1 MADLKAI
8 TITGADAVLKEAVVA
23 ELRESLRGEL
33 LCPSNEGYNEARS
46 LWNAM
51 FDKRPA
57 LIVRCTGVSDIISSV
72 NFARTNSLPVA
83 VRGGGHNVAGSG
95 ACEGGLML
103 DMSRMKSVR
112 VDTVNRTAR
121 AEPGLTWGEFDRETQ
136 AFGLATT
143 GGICSET
150 GIAGVTL
157 GGGFGWLMRKHGL
170 SLDNLLSVDVV
181 SADGQLRTA
190 SATEN
195 SDLFFGVRGAH
206 SNLGVVTSLEY
217 RLHPVGP
224 IVLAGLVLHP
234 LEKAK
239 EVLKFYREYTSQAP
253 DELSA
258 WAGLLTSPDGHPMV
272 AILACYIGSIE
283 AGEQV
288 LRPLKEFGPPMA
300 DMIQPMPYLK
310 AQSLMDESFP
320 RGRYNYWKSNLLR
333 ELSDDAIDTLVEGFS
348 GVTSPYSSVLIEQLG
363 GAVSR
368 VGKDETAFNHRA
380 APFDLVIM
388 PMWSD
393 PAESA
398 QHIHWADAL
407 WSAMQPFSSGGVYVN
422 YLSNE
427 GEERVKAAY
436 GTNYE
441 RLVTLKNKYDPLNLF
456 RLNQN
461 IRPTV

>member
-8 TITGADAVLKEAVVA
+8 TIAGVDAVLTEAVVA
-23 ELRESLRGEL
+23 ELRGSLRGEL

-51 FDKRPA
+51 FDKRPT
-57 LIVRCTGVSDIISSV
+57 LIVRCADASDIVSSV

-103 DMSRMKSVR
+103 DMSRMKGVQ

-170 SLDNLLSVDVV
+170 ALDNLLSVDVV

-195 SDLFFGVRGAH
+195 ADLFFGVRGAH

-239 EVLKFYREYTSQAP
+239 EVLKFYREYTSQVP

-272 AILACYIGSIE
+272 AILACYIGPIE

-288 LRPLKEFGPPMA
+288 LQPLKEFGSPMA

-320 RGRYNYWKSNLLR
+320 RGRYNYWKSHLLR
-333 ELSDDAIDTLVEGFS
+333 ELGDDAIDIIVEGFR

-398 QHIHWADAL
+398 QHIQWADEL
-407 WSAMQPFSSGGVYVN
+407 WSAIQPFSSGGVYVN

-441 RLVTLKNKYDPLNLF
+441 RLVTLKNKYDPMNLF

-461 IRPTV
+461 IRPTM

>member
-1 MADLKAI
+1 MTDLKVI
-8 TITGADAVLKEAVVA
+8 TTTGADMVLQEGVI
-23 ELRESLRGEL
+23 EGLRGSLRGEL
-33 LCPSNEGYNEARS
+33 LCSSDEGYDAVRL

-57 LIVRCTGVSDIISSV
+57 LIVRCADVSDIISAV
-72 NFARTNSLPVA
+72 NFARTHRISVA

-103 DMSRMKSVR
+103 DMARMKKVQ
-112 VDTVNRTAR
+112 VDSVNRTAR
-121 AEPGLTWGEFDRETQ
+121 AEPGLNWGEFDRETQ

-170 SLDNLLSVDVV
+170 ALDNLLSVEVV

-195 SDLFFGVRGAH
+195 ADLFFGVRGTH
-206 SNLGVVTSLEY
+206 SNLGIVTSLEY
-217 RLHPVGP
+217 QLHPVGP
-224 IVLAGLVLHP
+224 TVLAGMVLHP
-234 LEKAK
+234 LEKAG
-239 EVLKFYREYTSQAP
+239 EVLRFYRKYTSQSP
-253 DELSA
+253 EEMSA
-258 WAGLLTSPDGHPMV
+258 WAALLTSPDGHPMV
-272 AILACYIGSIE
+272 AILACYIGPAE
-283 AGEQV
+283 VGEELV
-288 LRPLKEFGPPMA
+288 RPLKEFGPPVA
-300 DMIQPMPYLK
+300 DMIQPMPYLT

-320 RGRYNYWKSNLLR
+320 RGRYNYWKSNLLS
-333 ELSDDAIDTLVEGFS
+333 ELSDDAIDILVERFKT
-348 GVTSPYSSVLIEQLG
+348 VASPYSSVLIEQLG

-368 VGKDETAFNHRA
+368 VGKDETAFPHRT

-388 PMWSD
+388 PMWTD

-398 QHIHWADAL
+398 RHIQWADEL
-407 WSAMQPFSSGGVYVN
+407 WQAMQPFSSGGVYVN

-427 GEERVKAAY
+427 GEERVRAAY
-436 GTNYE
+436 GANYE
-441 RLVTLKNKYDPLNLF
+441 RLVTLKNKYDPMNLF
-456 RLNQN
+456 GCNQN
-461 IRPTV
+461 IKPTN